1 MILAADDADFF
12 DDADL
17 SVWKL
22 RMRYLIRYEE
32 PFLMCTIT
40 LARGSWSLPMRLP
53 CE

>member
-22 RMRYLIRYEE
+22 RMRYLIRFEGLYSV
-32 PFLMCTIT
+32 CTIN
-40 LARGSWSLPMRLP
+40 LAQDF
-53 CE
+53 